1 MKTMSLDESGDHNLR
16 RIDPGYPV
24 FVLGGV
30 IFEGDYA
37 RIRADEAIR
46 AFKRDLFG
54 RTDFVLHTVE
64 ITRNAGVFSVLQDHD
79 FRTAFFRELSA
90 VLRDL
95 EFSVVACA
103 VRKDR
108 LDAESAAVVGDPYH
122 YALERLVIRFCE
134 IIGNQHRGGRIRA
147 EQRQPALDRRT
158 LRQWRTLR
166 EVGAGDF
173 TGRSIRRRIASLSFH
188 DKSERLVEL
197 ELADLVV
204 TPIGRHIVGYPD
216 RPDWEIVHEKLYGGS
231 ETAIEVVPINE

>member
-1 MKTMSLDESGDHNLR
+1 MKTMSLDESGDHNLKQ
-16 RIDPGYPV
+16 IDPGYPV

-30 IFEGDYA
+30 IFEDDYA

-54 RTDFVLHTVE
+54 QTDFVLHTVE
-64 ITRNAGVFSVLQDHD
+64 ITRNAGVFSVLQDRD
-79 FRTAFFRELSA
+79 FRNAFFRELSA
-90 VLRDL
+90 VLRGL

-108 LDAESAAVVGDPYH
+108 LDAESAPAVGDPYH

-134 IIGNQHRGGRIRA
+134 IVGNQHRGGRIRA

-188 DKSERLVEL
+188 DKSERLVDL

-204 TPIGRHIVGYPD
+204 TPIGRHIVGYPE
-216 RPDWEIVHEKLYGGS
+216 RPDWEIVREKLHGS
-231 ETAIEVVPINE
+231 SEAAIEVMPANE